1 MESMDTPPPLGTF
14 MLLVA
19 LEPSGAGALN
29 RGLAEEEEEEEEE
42 QGGEDCAGG
51 LDEESGR
58 L

>member
-1 MESMDTPPPLGTF
+1 MESMDTPPLGTF
-14 MLLVA
+14 MLVLPLV

-29 RGLAEEEEEEEEE
+29 TGLAEEEEEEE

-51 LDEESGR
+51 WFEGSGR